1 MGVRHPAMEGLG
13 VTPALWSGRRVLV
26 TGHTGFKGAWLARW
40 LARAGAEVTG
50 LALPP
55 DPGPNLC
62 DMLGNAHLAASHL
75 IDLRDAGG
83 VRRVIDGA
91 KPQVVLHLAAQ
102 PLVRRSFADPVETFG
117 SNLMGTVHL
126 LDALRHQT
134 GLAAV
139 LVVTSDKVYANDN
152 SGRAYGESDRLGG
165 HDPYSA
171 SKAATEIAVASFA
184 DSYFTCPVVTAR
196 GGNVVGGGDFAADR
210 LIPDIVRAAM
220 AGQKLVLRN
229 PASTRPWQHVLDCL
243 SGYIAY
249 AEALLEGDQVPSAL
263 NFGPPAEAAPLSVA
277 QVASAVQAAMGLPTG
292 WQQDPEPG
300 PPEMAKLSI
309 NPGLAMETLGWRQK
323 LDAAATTAWIAEW
336 YGAYRSQRDVAALT
350 DAQIARYEELPA

>member
-1 MGVRHPAMEGLG
+1 MGIGHPAVEGLG

-26 TGHTGFKGAWLARW
+26 TGHTGFKGAWAARW
-40 LARAGAEVTG
+40 LARAGAEVHG

-55 DPGPNLC
+55 EPGPNLC
-62 DMLGNAHLAASHL
+62 DMLGDAHLAASHL
-75 IDLRDAGG
+75 VDLRDAAA
-83 VRRVIDGA
+83 VRRVVDGA
-91 KPQVVLHLAAQ
+91 RPQVVLHLAAQ

-117 SNLMGTVHL
+117 CNLMGTVHL
-126 LDALRHQT
+126 LEALRYQT

-152 SGRAYGESDRLGG
+152 SGRAYMEGDRLGG

-184 DSYFTCPVVTAR
+184 DSFFTCPVVTAR
-196 GGNVVGGGDFAADR
+196 GGNVVGGGDFAAER

-220 AGQKLVLRN
+220 AGQNLVLRN
-229 PASTRPWQHVLDCL
+229 PGSTRPWQHVLDCL
-243 SGYIAY
+243 SGYISY
-249 AEALLEGDQVPSAL
+249 AEALLVGKAVSPAL
-263 NFGPPAEAAPLSVA
+263 NFGPPAGATPLTVA
-277 QVASAVQAAMGLPTG
+277 DVAEAVQAAMGLPSG
-292 WQQDPEPG
+292 WQLDPEPG
-300 PPEMAKLSI
+300 PPEMVKLSI

-323 LDAAATTAWIAEW
+323 LDGAATTAWIAEW
-336 YGAYRSQRDVAALT
+336 YGAYRSQRDMAALT